1 MGVGEPYR
9 RRREEVEEEEE
20 EGEVPFTF
28 HSCRY

>member
-9 RRREEVEEEEE
+9 RRREEVEEEQEE
-20 EGEVPFTF
+20 EEVPFTF